1 MAVVRCTR
9 GHYFDNEKF
18 STCPHCTSHKTE
30 WPESFSQRQ
39 TDSYAA
45 EYIRKNRAGAE
56 KEERAYTEK
65 TDIERANIEKTN
77 TEKTTGIY
85 QNRESTRYAA
95 GWLVCIKGEEY
106 GCNYPLYAG
115 FNRIGRSYGCD
126 ITLTDPMVSAKE
138 HCSVIYE
145 EKKNLFFVLPKDG
158 NFVYVEE
165 ETVEGAQEIK
175 SGQVITLGET
185 QLELAVFCTGEKR
198 WIKK

>member
-30 WPESFSQRQ
+30 WPESFSGRQ

-56 KEERAYTEK
+56 KEENAGTEK
-65 TDIERANIEKTN
+65 TDIEKIN
-77 TEKTTGIY
+77 TEKSNMKKTTGIS
-85 QNRESTRYAA
+85 QNCEPTRYAA

-126 ITLTDPMVSAKE
+126 ITLTDPMVPAKE